1 MHFKCIC
8 PFSILQFDFYISFI
22 FMKTLIKMIKYNN
35 WQNIQKL
42 QHSLV

>member
-8 PFSILQFDFYISFI
+8 PFSILQFDFYIFI

-35 WQNIQKL
+35 WQNVQKL